1 VINVDIIEY
10 RAAITKY
17 EVGLAGN
24 RPGAKL
30 LKDRYSQAW
39 FSSPI
44 SDAKQLDLTRAGGF
58 QAYVDAYTEVT
69 TSDPWNDVELYF
81 QRLIAAPSR
90 FPILNTA
97 AMAAASE
104 AIAGWF
110 CETAH
115 PWVLLLRPPRIT
127 PDLILVDTDNDRWVL
142 VEVKATARQRL
153 GSRATTDMTKPLRN
167 LSS

>member
-1 VINVDIIEY
+1 MINIDIVEY

-39 FSSPI
+39 FLSRTT
-44 SDAKQLDLTRAGGF
+44 DVKQLDPTEAGGF

-69 TSDPWNDVELYF
+69 TADPWNDVELYF
-81 QRLIAAPSR
+81 QRVIAAPSR
-90 FPILNTA
+90 VPILNTA

-115 PWVLLLRPPRIT
+115 P
-127 PDLILVDTDNDRWVL
+127 
-142 VEVKATARQRL
+142 
-153 GSRATTDMTKPLRN
+153 
-167 LSS
+167 